1 MSEPILYRFRRCPY
15 AIRAR
20 LALFLAVS
28 PSQTVP
34 ALVLGNELIDESLDI
49 MKWALQQNDLGHWLD
64 MPSDGHALIA
74 EADDPF
80 KAALDRTKYAS
91 RYPGEDKLDH
101 RARAAKFLYQ
111 LDQRLQ
117 QGYLFGEH
125 PSLADMAI
133 LPFVRQFAF
142 IDKDWFDAQDWPAL
156 KRWLEA
162 FLASGLFVA
171 VMGKYPKWHADD
183 AATIFPAS
191 ANI

>member
-1 MSEPILYRFRRCPY
+1 
-15 AIRAR
+15 
-20 LALFLAVS
+20 
-28 PSQTVP
+28 
-34 ALVLGNELIDESLDI
+34 
-49 MKWALQQNDLGHWLD
+49 

-74 EADDPF
+74 EADGPF

-101 RARAAKFLYQ
+101 RACAAKFLYQ

-117 QGYLFGEH
+117 QGYLFG
-125 PSLADMAI
+125 PNPTLADMAI

-142 IDKDWFDAQDWPAL
+142 IDKDWFDAQDWPDL

-162 FLASGLFVA
+162 FLASGLFLA
-171 VMGKYPKWHADD
+171 VMGKYPKWQAGD